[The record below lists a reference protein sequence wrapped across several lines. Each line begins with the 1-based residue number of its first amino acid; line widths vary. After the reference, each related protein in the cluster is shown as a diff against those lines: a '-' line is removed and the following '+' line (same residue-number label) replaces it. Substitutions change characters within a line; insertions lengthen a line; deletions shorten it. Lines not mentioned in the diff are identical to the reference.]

1 MKYVSYREWKK
12 ELEKRNSSTGNKY
25 DPSLIKAIIRAFWF
39 KYMLYQQFPIWG
51 EVLVRLSQPFL
62 IGYLVRYASRRT
74 VGMEDHASSKLEYC
88 DIKLNHS
95 ECTMDPETSDIEHV
109 SHGQAISYA
118 MILTI
123 SSFAFAFSRRSVI
136 VLCLRIANNVRIAL
150 TVMIYRKILKLSKS
164 SLEQT
169 DIGQV
174 LNIISNDLKRFENVG
189 FQLSYILTGPIISI
203 IVIYISYS
211 YLGVACIGG
220 FAVLMLFIPFQGF
233 MGRLFNI
240 FR

>member
-1 MKYVSYREWKK
+1 MNYFSYREWKK
-12 ELEKRNSSTGNKY
+12 ELEKRNNSTGNKY

-39 KYMLYQQFPIWG
+39 KYTLYQQITIWG
-51 EVLVRLSQPFL
+51 EILVRLSQPFL
-62 IGYLVRYASRRT
+62 IGYLVRYASRRA
-74 VGMEDHASSKLEYC
+74 VGMEDHSSSKLEYC
-88 DIKLNHS
+88 DIKLNQS
-95 ECTMDPETSDIEHV
+95 ECTTDADTSNIEHV

-123 SSFAFAFSRRSVI
+123 SSFAFAFSRRSI
-136 VLCLRIANNVRIAL
+136 TVLCLRIANNVRTAL

-174 LNIISNDLKRFENVG
+174 LNIISNDLKRFENIG
-189 FQLSYILTGPIISI
+189 FHLSFILIGPIMSI

-220 FAVLMLFIPFQGF
+220 FATLIFFILFQGF